1 MSTRNDPAPAPLA
14 QGRAARCIWFTG
26 LSGSGK
32 STIAQLLEQQLRARG
47 LHICLLDGDQLRQG
61 LCRDLG
67 FTHTDRVENIRRAAE
82 VAKLMRDAGLI
93 VLVAL
98 ISPFRMDRQL
108 ARELF
113 PDGEFLEVFVDT
125 PLAECERRDP
135 KGLYAKAR
143 RGELK
148 NFTGITSS
156 YEQPLAPDV
165 HLKTCEADATALADQ
180 IAALMQF

>member
-1 MSTRNDPAPAPLA
+1 MSECATPAAASQA

-32 STIAQLLEQQLRARG
+32 STIAQLLEQHLRARG
-47 LHICLLDGDQLRQG
+47 LHTCLLDGDQLRQG
-61 LCRDLG
+61 LCSDLG
-67 FTHTDRVENIRRAAE
+67 FSHADRVENIRRVAM

-98 ISPFRMDRQL
+98 ISPFRIDRQM
-108 ARELF
+108 ARDLF
-113 PDGEFLEVFVDT
+113 QEGEFLEVFVDT

-135 KGLYAKAR
+135 KGLYARAR
-143 RGELK
+143 RGELE

-156 YEQPLAPDV
+156 YEPPLAPDV
-165 HLKTCEADATALADQ
+165 HLRTCEADAKALAGQ
-180 IAALMQF
+180 VSKLL